1 MAGKLM
7 CWAGQHFHDF
17 SADVLDALVSVIG
30 STICR
35 MFNKVPSSYSSNSSN
50 SSSASPPSSEYFLTE
65 QQCIIP
71 SQSWCIIKIWEM
83 RSCHPATF
91 CPPPPPPPCLILPPP
106 HGNAARSISGIEV
119 KSFLSI
125 YFFSL
130 RKFKWIHSSL
140 CLSLSLSVSP
150 CSCPSTFTTHFAD
163 YSEVLIKFLTDPW

>member
-1 MAGKLM
+1 MGKKKKDEKRKKEERRKKKERRKKEERNKMAGKLM

-71 SQSWCIIKIWEM
+71 SQS
-83 RSCHPATF
+83 
-91 CPPPPPPPCLILPPP
+91 
-106 HGNAARSISGIEV
+106 
-119 KSFLSI
+119 
-125 YFFSL
+125 
-130 RKFKWIHSSL
+130 
-140 CLSLSLSVSP
+140 
-150 CSCPSTFTTHFAD
+150 
-163 YSEVLIKFLTDPW
+163 